1 MFNHNLLSPF
11 SSLGAEDVICLQ
23 KLLKYVPG
31 FIFVC
36 MYLKDL
42 GWSHKHDVVPCREV
56 LVMEPNQL
64 PYRSKERGDVCYIA
78 INLNGLDHPKFQVN
92 KRSIRNQA

>member
-11 SSLGAEDVICLQ
+11 LSLGAEDVICLQ

-36 MYLKDL
+36 MYL
-42 GWSHKHDVVPCREV
+42 C
-56 LVMEPNQL
+56 M
-64 PYRSKERGDVCYIA
+64 YKEGMFVI
-78 INLNGLDHPKFQVN
+78 
-92 KRSIRNQA
+92 